1 MLVVYHFQT
10 TNVTLLLQV
19 FYLFYNTVVVNIV
32 GSIFSF
38 RSAVFR
44 VHVSDF
50 LPIISPYM
58 LSVGRQFLKVLHYNF
73 VMFLY

>member
-1 MLVVYHFQT
+1 MLVVYHFQI

-50 LPIISPYM
+50 LPIIS
-58 LSVGRQFLKVLHYNF
+58 L
-73 VMFLY
+73 LYAVCRPSISQSFAL